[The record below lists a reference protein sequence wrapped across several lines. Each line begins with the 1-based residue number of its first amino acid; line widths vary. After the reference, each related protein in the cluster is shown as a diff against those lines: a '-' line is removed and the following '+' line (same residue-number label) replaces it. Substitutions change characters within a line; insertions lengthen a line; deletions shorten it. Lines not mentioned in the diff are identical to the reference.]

1 MPIHC
6 GLLATTHVCVSTVG
20 GGNGAWWI
28 VQIRS
33 DVAASW
39 PSENLVG
46 FFGHPTVVKVVP
58 VFDFPFRLGTFGY
71 TGGTP
76 HLHPYRLP
84 NDSFSV
90 FPWGSHLV
98 CS

>member
-1 MPIHC
+1 MPIHY
-6 GLLATTHVCVSTVG
+6 GLITTTHVCVSTVG
-20 GGNGAWWI
+20 DGSGAWWI
-28 VQIRS
+28 VQDRS

-39 PSENLVG
+39 PSEFGG
-46 FFGHPTVVKVVP
+46 FFPDHPSVVKVVP

>member
-39 PSENLVG
+39 PSEFGG
-46 FFGHPTVVKVVP
+46 FFRP
-58 VFDFPFRLGTFGY
+58 
-71 TGGTP
+71 
-76 HLHPYRLP
+76 P
-84 NDSFSV
+84 NRCKGCTSV
-90 FPWGSHLV
+90 
-98 CS
+98 